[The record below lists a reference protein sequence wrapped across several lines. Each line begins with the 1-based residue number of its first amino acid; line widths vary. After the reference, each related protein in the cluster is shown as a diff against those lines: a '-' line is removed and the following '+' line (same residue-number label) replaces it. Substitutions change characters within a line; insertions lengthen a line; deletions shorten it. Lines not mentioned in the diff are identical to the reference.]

1 MTERA
6 KPGTYPGID
15 MERATALAAELRD
28 AGSDMEAIARARE
41 LSPHDK
47 GELMQPEIANKGR
60 IWACLGCGRIAPSAG
75 DLLAAG
81 CEGKPEPFLSLPDLK
96 NLLTELADE
105 YETHAATWDEVAQSR
120 EGQDKL
126 FAAGM
131 ARGRSLIFEEAASEL
146 RHLIT
151 EQLGEER

>member
-1 MTERA
+1 M
-6 KPGTYPGID
+6 
-15 MERATALAAELRD
+15 
-28 AGSDMEAIARARE
+28 S
-41 LSPHDK
+41 
-47 GELMQPEIANKGR
+47 EIANKGR
-60 IWACLGCGRIAPSAG
+60 VRIWTVRPANCQRTG
-75 DLLAAG
+75 DLGPVIETFMRADGPRVNYGEEPVEAAA
-81 CEGKPEPFLSLPDLK
+81 LPDLK